1 LLENGIDA
9 AWMNGGEA
17 QVGAAVLRALAV
29 PEEVSLAVQ
38 GLWQG
43 KVVLPPVTL
52 ADTLFLANCLT
63 PIANPLQS
71 AAGVHRDEMLAV
83 TGQVMADQSLAAVVE
98 ESVDELDS
106 LAATLR
112 F

>member
-1 LLENGIDA
+1 
-9 AWMNGGEA
+9 
-17 QVGAAVLRALAV
+17 
-29 PEEVSLAVQ
+29 
-38 GLWQG
+38 
-43 KVVLPPVTL
+43 
-52 ADTLFLANCLT
+52 LFLANCLT